1 MDIFN
6 KFAEYADAPPNA
18 LALRKYETIIAD
30 AGNLASGLLMVLSFI
45 AVIVGTAFDIL
56 YLNVTEFADFIDTKL
71 NAKVSRF
78 LVSFDAVNAVEEA
91 VLSGDNVF
99 AAYVKKKIRTYVV
112 GATIFSLA
120 FTGAWGVFLQ
130 FLVKY
135 IAVLID
141 GR

>member
-1 MDIFN
+1 MDIFD

-18 LALRKYETIIAD
+18 LALRKYETI
-30 AGNLASGLLMVLSFI
+30 I

-56 YLNVTEFADFIDTKL
+56 YLNVTEFADFIDTKV

-91 VLSGDNVF
+91 VLSGENVF